1 MRRYAISGLALT
13 VLVLGGCGSAPT
25 RVGLDPDVEYVAPVA
40 SVVYAPPTTT
50 IATAPHHHHGHHACG
65 HRGRADTGQRGG
77 GRSSHRSGPDRNNH
91 HSRTGHHRG
100 PCARLHRCSCAGDGG
115 RSRTGHNCGTVPGT
129 VVSTLAPAAVPQTVR
144 ADEIETQRV
153 RANTI
158 YANKIEANEILGVIH
173 QDRNLKVGNTKGDI
187 KGGPEVVASVIYAD
201 EIRANS
207 VVADHIYVR
216 NIRRR

>member
-13 VLVLGGCGSAPT
+13 VLVLGGCSSAPT

-40 SVVYAPPTTT
+40 SVVYASPTTT
-50 IATAPHHHHGHHACG
+50 APATTTVIAPATTTVVQTPAETTTIPAPATTVLPAPGATVVP
-65 HRGRADTGQRGG
+65 A
-77 GRSSHRSGPDRNNH
+77 P
-91 HSRTGHHRG
+91 
-100 PCARLHRCSCAGDGG
+100 
-115 RSRTGHNCGTVPGT
+115 GTVVVPAPGTTTVVPAPGT
-129 VVSTLAPAAVPQTVR
+129 VVSTPPPAAVPQTLR
-144 ADEIETQRV
+144 AEGIETQRV

-201 EIRANS
+201 EIKATS